1 MENRVYLVTGAS
13 GHLGNQVV
21 RRLLD
26 RGEEVRCLI
35 LENEFPLSLQGL
47 DLAVYHGDVRD
58 KSSLEEMFQGL
69 ENKDIYFLHLASM
82 ITIASKADPL
92 LKEVNIGGTLH
103 VIELCKKYRVKRL
116 LYCSSVHAIAERKN
130 NAPIN
135 ELDVFSPDWVHGA
148 YAKTKAIASQLV
160 MDAGHSGLDV
170 VVVQPSGIIGPYDYM
185 AQGRLNQLMATLV
198 NKRRLF
204 LVHGGYD
211 IVDVRDVASG
221 LIAAADRGRSG
232 ECYILSNKYC
242 SITELI
248 QLASDLSG
256 IKVYRFYVAM
266 FFARIFAPFT
276 EWWAKLRRKR
286 PLYTPYALYTLRSNS
301 NFSHKKASQEL
312 GYSTRPIEETIQD
325 TMAFILEQQAK
336 AKLLENGAASH
347 RA

>member
-1 MENRVYLVTGAS
+1 MADRIYLVTGAS

-35 LENEFPLSLQGL
+35 VEEELPLSLQGL
-47 DLAVYHGDVRD
+47 DLNVYHGDVRNR
-58 KSSLEEMFQGL
+58 SSIEAMFQGL
-69 ENKDIYFLHLASM
+69 DGKEIYFLHLASM
-82 ITIASKADPL
+82 ISIASKVDPL
-92 LKEVNIGGTLH
+92 LKEVNVGGTIN
-103 VIELCKKYRVKRL
+103 VIELCKKYQVKRL
-116 LYCSSVHAIAERKN
+116 LYCSSVHAIPERKN

-148 YAKTKAIASQLV
+148 YAKTKAIATQLV
-160 MDAGHSGLDV
+160 MEAGHSGLDV

-198 NKRRLF
+198 NRRHLF

-211 IVDVRDVASG
+211 IVDVRDVAKG
-221 LIAAADRGRSG
+221 LLAAVDRGRSG

-248 QLASDLSG
+248 QLASESSG

-266 FFARIFAPFT
+266 FLARMFAPIT

-301 NFSHKKASQEL
+301 NLSHKKASKEL

-325 TMAFILEQQAK
+325 TLDFILEQQAK
-336 AKLLENGAASH
+336 AKLIGNGVASN
-347 RA
+347 RI